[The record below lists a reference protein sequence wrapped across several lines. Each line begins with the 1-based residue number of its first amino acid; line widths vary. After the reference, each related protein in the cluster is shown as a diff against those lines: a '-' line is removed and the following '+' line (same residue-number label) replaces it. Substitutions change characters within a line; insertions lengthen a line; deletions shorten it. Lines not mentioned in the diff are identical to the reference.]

1 MYGDDERGVDAVVE
15 VAEAEAVAGL
25 ARLLLLLLLLL
36 LITKKSVALSTIP

>member
-25 ARLLLLLLLLL
+25 ARLLLLLLLL
-36 LITKKSVALSTIP
+36 ITKKSVALSTIP